1 MTRDDRRRVALLLK
15 TAKTD
20 GAAVMAVREFIRV
33 EEARSRRDAAVRIDP
48 RQLALIDDV
57 LVECIPDKGRI
68 PLIRCLAR
76 QGARTPSGHGKGY
89 PVHEACAHCPLR
101 EVHRTLAG
109 RFTPARYKAFN
120 IAREAKQR
128 AARQV
133 LIRSGALDPVPTL
146 DDPIA
151 DELGGR
157 G

>member
-1 MTRDDRRRVALLLK
+1 MTRGDLRELRRIQRLQPSGLL
-15 TAKTD
+15 A
-20 GAAVMAVREFIRV
+20 EFL
-33 EEARSRRDAAVRIDP
+33 RRKEGHHRPLVSSP
-48 RQLALIDDV
+48 QLVLALV
-57 LVECIPDKGRI
+57 TVECSPMHATIT
-68 PLIRCLAR
+68 LAQCVAR
-76 QGARTPSGHGKGY
+76 QEAKTPSGHGKGY

-101 EVHRTLAG
+101 EVHRALAG